1 MIRCNPMYNYGAVQ
15 SIREQAA
22 SPNYRMYFQKLD
34 KEMHV
39 KTIEQNIL
47 DAIIDFLDN
56 HGVDTASLRER
67 QSTILNNGVIV
78 TGGSIHADNFAV
90 GNQATASFTSKLA
103 GGGGGRART
112 ASMPAAPAA

>member
-39 KTIEQNIL
+39 KTIE
-47 DAIIDFLDN
+47 
-56 HGVDTASLRER
+56 
-67 QSTILNNGVIV
+67 
-78 TGGSIHADNFAV
+78 
-90 GNQATASFTSKLA
+90 
-103 GGGGGRART
+103 
-112 ASMPAAPAA
+112 